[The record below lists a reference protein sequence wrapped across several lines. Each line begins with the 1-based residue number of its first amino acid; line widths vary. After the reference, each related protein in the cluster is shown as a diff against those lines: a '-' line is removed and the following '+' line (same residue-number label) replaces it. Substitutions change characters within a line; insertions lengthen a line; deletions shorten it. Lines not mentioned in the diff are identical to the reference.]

1 MARHTKVE
9 LIDDVD
15 GGAAVETLT
24 FAVDGKTW
32 EIDLNADNAQQLRAD
47 LEKWQHHARRVKSAR
62 GSSSRTVAQRSPEQT
77 AAIRRWARENGYQ
90 VSDRGR
96 ISAEVERAYQRAN

>member
-15 GGAAVETLT
+15 GGPAAETLT

-47 LEKWQHHARRVKSAR
+47 LDKWQPHARRVKSAR
-62 GSSSRTVAQRSPEQT
+62 GGAPRAAAQRDPEQT
-77 AAIRRWARENGYQ
+77 AAIRQWARENGYE

-96 ISAEVERAYQRAN
+96 ISAAVERAYQQAH

>member
-15 GGAAVETLT
+15 GGLAVETLT
-24 FAVDGKTW
+24 FAVDGTTW
-32 EIDLNADNAQQLRAD
+32 EIDLNADNAQQFRAD

-62 GSSSRTVAQRSPEQT
+62 GASPRAATQRNPEQT
-77 AAIRRWARENGYQ
+77 AAIRRWARENGHQ

-96 ISAEVERAYQRAN
+96 ISAEVQRAYQQAH